1 MVALMLIILLIV
13 LIVDFLICLSA
24 GFILF
29 FIIMVAY
36 ICHGIPLEEKLKQEL
51 HIAKGCKWKD
61 DARESMQK
69 ISYFLWRGRERLID
83 KSEDFSSW
91 EIPSGKDQDAVFFVH
106 MCHVLG
112 CEVVIRRVADHDI
125 EEDPDNPELI
135 KARNKVQ
142 RKKRV

>member
-1 MVALMLIILLIV
+1 MATLMLIILLIV
-13 LIVDFLICLSA
+13 LIIDFLIIFSA
-24 GFILF
+24 CFILLSV
-29 FIIMVAY
+29 IAYAY
-36 ICHGIPLEEKLKQEL
+36 IRHGIPLEEKLKQEL

-69 ISYFLWRGRERLID
+69 MFCFLCRCGEKLID

-91 EIPSGKDQDAVFFVH
+91 KIPSDSDQDAVFFVH

-112 CEVVIRRVADHDI
+112 CEVVIRRVTDHDI

-142 RKKRV
+142 KKRV